1 MDPKILDEMARKLAD
16 SMPGGIKV
24 MQSDLE
30 KNARA
35 VLESM
40 LSKMNLVSREE
51 FDIQAAVL
59 ARSRAKIDA
68 LEKQIAELER
78 QVLK

>member
-35 VLESM
+35 VLESI

>member
-16 SMPGGIKV
+16 SMPGGIKI

-35 VLESM
+35 ALESM

>member
-16 SMPGGIKV
+16 SMPGGIKI

-40 LSKMNLVSREE
+40 LSKMNLVSRVE

>member
-68 LEKQIAELER
+68 LEKQIAELEQ